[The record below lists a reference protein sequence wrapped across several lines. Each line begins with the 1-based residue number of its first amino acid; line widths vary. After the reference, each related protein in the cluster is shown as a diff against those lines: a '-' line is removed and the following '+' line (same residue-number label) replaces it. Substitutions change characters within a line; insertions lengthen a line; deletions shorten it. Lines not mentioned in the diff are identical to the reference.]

1 MEKSNLEE
9 TEIMQKQKPQ
19 KQSSSVSEIGK
30 ICETINTL
38 EVERAFRNKKRTLE
52 N

>member
-19 KQSSSVSEIGK
+19 KQSSRVSEAEK
-30 ICETINTL
+30 IRETTINTL
-38 EVERAFRNKKRTLE
+38 SRGSNQK
-52 N
+52 